1 MRRMIFWALGLL
13 GIFLVLFLALLACIR
28 WYPYPFDFSTYPTL
42 THTKSG
48 AAGDPINVLFIGS
61 KDQIQHSFQQ
71 AGWLI
76 PDPITTKSSEKI
88 AIDSLANRSYPTA
101 PVSNLYVFGR
111 VQDLACEKPTS
122 DVQNRGH
129 IRIWNTGLLIGGQS
143 VWIGA
148 ATYDSGIELTSIS
161 HRPTHHIAPTVDLER
176 NAVGADLAKTHL
188 VKEELFAVLTPPI
201 FFAHNGGGDY
211 YASDG
216 NILVIKFTQTPM
228 HLQQPAWTIEGL
240 KTGSFL
246 FYDALLGVAG
256 PMMPLLA
263 LALSILVGLALW
275 RFSVRK
281 QSLTEAGRYE
291 RNAGRY

>member
-1 MRRMIFWALGLL
+1 MRSMKIWILSLV
-13 GIFLVLFLALLACIR
+13 GILLVLLVALLTCIR

-76 PDPITTKSSEKI
+76 PDPITTKSSERI
-88 AIDSLANRSYPTA
+88 AMDSLAHRSYPTA
-101 PVSNLYVFGR
+101 PVSNLYAFGR
-111 VQDLACEKPTS
+111 VQDLAFEKPTT

-129 IRIWNTGLLIGGQS
+129 IRIWNTGLLIGGQT

-161 HRPTHHIAPTVDLER
+161 HLPTHHIAPAVDLER
-176 NAVGADLAKTHL
+176 NAVGADLARTSL
-188 VKEELFAVLTPPI
+188 VKEELFAALTPPI

-211 YASDG
+211 YMSDG
-216 NILVIKFTQTPM
+216 NILVISYIPVPM
-228 HLQQPAWTIEGL
+228 PLAQPALVIEGL
-240 KTGSFL
+240 KSGSFL
-246 FYDALLGVAG
+246 CYDALLGVVG

-263 LALSILVGLALW
+263 LVLSLLIGIALW

-281 QSLTEAGRYE
+281 RSLKKI
-291 RNAGRY
+291 